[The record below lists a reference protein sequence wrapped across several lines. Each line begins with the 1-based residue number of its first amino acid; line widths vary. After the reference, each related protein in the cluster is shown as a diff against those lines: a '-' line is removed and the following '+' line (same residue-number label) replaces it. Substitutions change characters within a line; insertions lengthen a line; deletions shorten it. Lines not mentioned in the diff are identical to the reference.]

1 MARLFVADMG
11 ERREGMDE
19 NGRKEQRKRETNMLE
34 LD

>member
-11 ERREGMDE
+11 ESREVMDE
-19 NGRKEQRKRETNMLE
+19 NGRREQRKRETNMLK

>member
-11 ERREGMDE
+11 ESREVKDE
-19 NGRKEQRKRETNMLE
+19 NGRREQRKRETNMLK